1 MGHGS
6 CWELPRVRGTV
17 AGGRENCDMSQI
29 SQLDRIDA
37 LLQISQLPSRYAF
50 ACDSRDMDALV
61 ALYVDDVTRPDVD
74 GVGRSPLKAHFTR
87 VLSGYYRTMHQI
99 VGHQIDLA
107 TEIHAT
113 GKVYCR
119 AEHERGDD
127 WVDMAIL
134 YDDEYERR
142 DGVWYFAKR
151 FLHMLHVTSRTERPR
166 APFVPVPTGDR
177 VPLPGW
183 WPSWSQFWSQADEAE
198 VDRLTRQPD
207 HGPPPAL

>member
-1 MGHGS
+1 MAMNPAGT
-6 CWELPRVRGTV
+6 CLRVRSTV
-17 AGGRENCDMSQI
+17 AGGARIWDMSQI
-29 SQLDRIDA
+29 TQLDRIDA
-37 LLQISQLPSRYAF
+37 LLQIGQLPSRYAF

-107 TEIHAT
+107 SETHAT

-142 DGVWYFAKR
+142 DGVWYFVKR

-166 APFVPVPTGDR
+166 PPFVPVPTGDR

-183 WPSWSQFWSQADEAE
+183 WPSWSQFWSQADEAD
-198 VDRLTRQPD
+198 VARLTRQPD